1 MSKLSDLIKLIIVL
15 CSVAECIF
23 SCQAYAAV
31 KSQASQPM
39 SKEDIQRYG
48 EQIYRHGILPSG
60 EPVQAIVKGDI
71 EVEGSMFSCQSC
83 HMRAGIGSYEGG
95 VYTPPTNG
103 SSLFNPLKFIYKGIV
118 QEQVPPIRPAYTDK
132 SLAEVL
138 RYGDDPNGRILND
151 IMPRYVL
158 NDVDMAILVS
168 YLKMLSSQFS
178 PGVTVNSMSFATVI
192 AGEVNPKDREEMIEP
207 LQKYVDSKN
216 KLAQYFG
223 TMAGMKSRRMSEAMF
238 VNSKEFARRRFSLSR
253 WVLKGPPDTWRSQL
267 EEHYRKEPV
276 FALLGGITAGEWGPI
291 HKFCEDN
298 QIPCLFPYTDFP
310 VISNSDWYTLYLSKG
325 YYQEGE
331 GAARYLNSKQH
342 SVADQP
348 IIQVVRDSR
357 EGHALSEGFKKTWI
371 DFGHKPPLTITLK
384 IGEKFKETLF
394 SRLSARKKPAVV
406 LIWDGD
412 GAIPALETIANARV
426 KPRMIF
432 VSYGYT
438 GKKVMEIKEKVREML
453 YITYPYRFSS
463 SSDKSQSVSTMS
475 RIFTVTKPEKPFAKG
490 LDFDPALMI
499 KVMPKDAT
507 KIQNQTFSIIQVL
520 NMAFMRMN
528 GYYYRDNF
536 LDVIDCIMDLETP
549 YYERISFGPGQRY
562 AAKGCYI
569 AQLSKGKK
577 PELIKMSDWVSH

>member
-1 MSKLSDLIKLIIVL
+1 MSKLSNLIKLITVL
-15 CSVAECIF
+15 CSVAGCIF

-31 KSQASQPM
+31 KRQASQAM

-71 EVEGSMFSCQSC
+71 EVQGSMFSCQSC

-151 IMPRYVL
+151 VMPRYVL
-158 NDVDMAILVS
+158 RDEDMAIFVS
-168 YLKMLSSQFS
+168 YLKTLSSQFS

-192 AGEVNPKDREEMIEP
+192 AGEVNPKDRDEMLEP

-223 TMAGMKSRRMSEAMF
+223 TTAGMKSRRMSEAMF
-238 VNSKEFARRRFSLSR
+238 VNSKEFARRRLSLSR
-253 WVLKGPPDTWRSQL
+253 WVLTGPPDTWRSQL
-267 EEHYRKEPV
+267 EEYYRKEPV
-276 FALLGGITAGEWGPI
+276 FALLGGITTGDWGPI

-348 IIQVVRDSR
+348 VIQVVRDSR

-371 DFGHKPPLTITLK
+371 DFGHKPPLSITLK
-384 IGEKFKETLF
+384 TGEKFKETLL

-438 GKKVMEIKEKVREML
+438 GKKVMAIKEKVREML

-463 SSDKSQSVSTMS
+463 SSDKIQSVSTMS
-475 RIFTVTKPEKPFAKG
+475 RIFTVKKPEKPFANG

-569 AQLSKGKK
+569 AQLSKGEK